1 MDIASYNEKKQQQM
15 NEWNFESN
23 KHAIT
28 LLTGINMYIYM
39 YIEDE

>member
-1 MDIASYNEKKQQQM
+1 MKKKQQQM

-23 KHAIT
+23 KHANT
-28 LLTGINMYIYM
+28 LLTGINMYIYK